1 MPLVSVENLTKHFPV
16 EKGFLSTLLT
26 PKRSFVHAVDGISFV
41 IDSGETV
48 SLVGETGSGKTTT
61 GRLILRG
68 MEPTAGKI
76 FFDGKDI
83 LSMKKKEIRNLR
95 RDMQII
101 FQDPF
106 ASLNPRLTVGRIIA
120 EPLEVHG
127 VCKGRE
133 AKGIVEELLE
143 KVGLAPA
150 REYIDRYPHEFS
162 GGQRQRIGVARAL
175 ALNPRFIVADEPVSA
190 LDMSVRS
197 EILNLMLD
205 LKKDLQLTYLL
216 IAHDLSVVRY
226 MSDKIIVMYLGK
238 IAESAPCEELFERP
252 LHPYTQALI
261 AAIPVP
267 NPKYD
272 RKKIRLKGEMP
283 SPINPPLGCRF
294 SNRCP
299 RAKSECF
306 KTEPQVL
313 EVGEGHTVACRLSLE

>member
-1 MPLVSVENLTKHFPV
+1 MPLVSVQNLKKHFPV
-16 EKGFLSTLLT
+16 EKSFLSTLLT
-26 PKRSFVHAVDGISFV
+26 PKLSFVQAVDGVSFE
-41 IDSGETV
+41 IESGETV

-83 LSMKKKEIRNLR
+83 LSMKRKELRNLR
-95 RDMQII
+95 REMQII

-106 ASLNPRLTVGRIIA
+106 ASLNPRLTVVKIVA

-133 AKGIVEELLE
+133 AKTRVEELLE

-150 REYIDRYPHEFS
+150 KEYIDRYPHEFS

-205 LKKDLQLTYLL
+205 LKEDLQLTYLL

-226 MSDKIIVMYLGK
+226 MSDMIMVMYLGK
-238 IAESAPCEELFERP
+238 ILESAPCEELFENP

-267 NPKYD
+267 DPKYE

-283 SPINPPLGCRF
+283 SPINPPPGCRF

-299 RAKSECF
+299 SAKPECF
-306 KTEPQVL
+306 KTEPEII
-313 EVGEGHTVACRLSLE
+313 EVGKGHKVACRLS